1 MSQRMNNFID
11 ELCKDPNDFSPGRAI
26 RAITS
31 RIDDPDSAH
40 DMMMD
45 TAAENIGHCEHF
57 EDFWKIME
65 PEGMSE
71 QHARRLWADEME
83 NQRDKWGEL

>member
-1 MSQRMNNFID
+1 MNPI
-11 ELCKDPNDFSPGRAI
+11 ELTLQMQKKMYGFENNPMLGKDPDE
-26 RAITS
+26 
-31 RIDDPDSAH
+31 DH

-45 TAAENIGHCEHF
+45 TAAEKIDDCDCF
-57 EDFWKIME
+57 EDFWKMME

-83 NQRDKWGEL
+83 NQHSKWANL